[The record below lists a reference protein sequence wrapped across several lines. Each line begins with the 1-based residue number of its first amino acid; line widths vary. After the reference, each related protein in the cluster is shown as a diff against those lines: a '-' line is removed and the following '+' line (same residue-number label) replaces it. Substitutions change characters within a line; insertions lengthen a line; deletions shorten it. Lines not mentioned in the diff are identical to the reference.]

1 MNQLHNKISLY
12 SVLCILSALAVGLT
26 SCKDFLNTPSQSSL
40 SAGTFYQTPSD
51 IDRALTGVYG
61 ALKPF
66 SKYWFV
72 MSEMRS
78 DNMFQITEQK
88 QNEYADCSQFNS
100 SGLLNDNIVANCW
113 LDHYILI
120 TAANMML
127 DSIDNVSFSNP
138 SIREQYC
145 AEARFLRALSYF
157 DLVRFYGRVP
167 VSLHSLSTSEA
178 FNLGQSEDIDV
189 YNKAIIPDLEYAVAH
204 LAPAATDYKGVRRP
218 ERVSQTA
225 AKALLGKVYM
235 QMAGYPLYAETQ
247 DTAKV
252 LLKQVLDETE
262 GSACWVSSMDE
273 WDRMWLHESDN
284 RHFLFEI
291 QYLCANK
298 QGNPMT
304 PLTRSGNNQDD
315 NYTGANLT
323 NGPHV
328 YVERD
333 LQDHFLLSMIDDE
346 GHLEYSDKRMYWS
359 INRGL
364 VYDEETGTYTGAIE
378 VKDGKDKN
386 DVNNFMAKFLEH
398 KMKRAQLGVRDI
410 DGEIINYTYWPQN
423 FPVLRI
429 EDIALLYAECEG
441 PTAEGYKYL
450 NRIHTRAGLAPYS
463 GLGADQF
470 QEAVRQERR
479 YELLGEGHRWFDQV
493 RQNTYVEDSKRKFIN
508 YRDKRDANHSN
519 NYTIYANRVTRASYL
534 YPIPLSQIQVRDGLY
549 QQNPGY

>member
-1 MNQLHNKISLY
+1 M
-12 SVLCILSALAVGLT
+12 T
-26 SCKDFLNTPSQSSL
+26 SCDDFLNTPSQSAI
-40 SAGTFYQTPSD
+40 SASGFYKTPSD

-61 ALKPF
+61 SLKPF
-66 SKYWFV
+66 SKYWFA
-72 MSEMRS
+72 MSELRS
-78 DNMFQITEQK
+78 DNMFEITEQK
-88 QNEYADCSQFNS
+88 QNEYADCSQFNT

-113 LDHYILI
+113 LDHYVLI
-120 TAANMML
+120 AAANMML
-127 DSIDNVSFSNP
+127 DSIGHVPFEKESV
-138 SIREQYC
+138 RTQYC

-167 VSLHSLSTSEA
+167 VSLHSLSSSEA
-178 FNLGQSEDIDV
+178 FNLPQSEDYEV
-189 YNKAIIPDLEYAVAH
+189 YRNAIIPDLKYAIEN
-204 LAPAATDYKGVRRP
+204 LAVTATDYQGTRRP
-218 ERVSQTA
+218 ERVTRNA

-247 DTAKV
+247 DSAKA
-252 LLKQVLDETE
+252 LLKEVLDATE
-262 GSACWVSSMDE
+262 GTMHWVADMDE
-273 WDRMWLHESDN
+273 WNRMWLHENDN
-284 RHFLFEI
+284 KHFLFEI
-291 QYLCANK
+291 QYICANQ

-304 PLTRSGNNQDD
+304 PLTRSGNNSDD
-315 NYTGANLT
+315 DYTGANLT

-333 LQDHFLLSMIDDE
+333 LQDHFLLSMIEDD
-346 GHLEYSDKRMYWS
+346 GTLEYSDKRMYWS

-364 VYDEETGTYTGAIE
+364 VYDEETGTYGGAIE

-386 DVNNFMAKFLEH
+386 DVNNFLAKFLEH
-398 KMKRAQLGVRDI
+398 KIKRSELGVRDI

-429 EDIALLYAECEG
+429 EDVALLYAECEG
-441 PTAEGYKYL
+441 PTSDGYKYL

-463 GLGADQF
+463 GLDAGQF

-493 RQNTYVEDSKRKFIN
+493 RQNTYVEDSKRKFIH
-508 YRDKRDANHSN
+508 YRDNRDATHSN
-519 NYTIYANRVTRASYL
+519 NYTIYANRVTRASNL
-534 YPIPLSQIQVRDGLY
+534 YPIPLSQIQVRAGLY